1 MKLFWEDV
9 NIYYN
14 STYITIKNLEVLV
27 KALET
32 NTIAV
37 YISEQLA
44 EPGRLI
50 STLSEKPEIQSFF
63 YLHCPVESKGGQA

>member
-1 MKLFWEDV
+1 MKLFGEDV

-14 STYITIKNLEVLV
+14 STYVTIKNLEALA

-37 YISEQLA
+37 YISGQLA

-50 STLSEKPEIQSFF
+50 STLKPEIQSFF
-63 YLHCPVESKGGQA
+63 LVLTSTVL

>member
-1 MKLFWEDV
+1 MNEWMKFGEDV

-14 STYITIKNLEVLV
+14 STYVTIKILEVLV

-37 YISEQLA
+37 YITEQLTG
-44 EPGRLI
+44 PQRLI
-50 STLSEKPEIQSFF
+50 STLSEKPEI
-63 YLHCPVESKGGQA
+63 

>member
-1 MKLFWEDV
+1 MKLFGEDV

-14 STYITIKNLEVLV
+14 STYVTIKNLEVLV

-50 STLSEKPEIQSFF
+50 STLLRSLRYKVSSTSTV
-63 YLHCPVESKGGQA
+63 L

>member
-1 MKLFWEDV
+1 MNEWMKLFGEDV

-14 STYITIKNLEVLV
+14 STYVTIKNLEALA

-37 YISEQLA
+37 YISGQLA

-63 YLHCPVESKGGQA
+63 LVLTSTVL